1 LPNLIKK
8 QAPTCKEKNNY
19 KKKCPIKRE
28 HLRAKMKATKKSQ
41 KQKQLKPTK
50 RMKIIP

>member
-1 LPNLIKK
+1 LKGKK
-8 QAPTCKEKNNY
+8 LLQKEMSYQERTPKS
-19 KKKCPIKRE
+19 
-28 HLRAKMKATKKSQ
+28 KMKATKKSQ